1 MKTKNTLNK
10 NKIAILSATL
20 NADSDGWYQLLPA
33 GEFKARDG
41 RPFDIESGCWFLD
54 ENIAASFIQRTIDES
69 KGKPI
74 LIDYDHQTLYKNE
87 NGQKAPAAGRIVNP
101 SQDMQW
107 RPDGIY
113 IRPRWTPVAESE
125 IASEQFNDLSAVF
138 PYDNNGHPLYLRMA
152 AITNDP
158 ALLEIKSLVALA
170 AEFFNEDKQKE
181 IKMNEAL
188 KRILVL
194 LGVLGADDEIE
205 LNDENI
211 TELANTAVEKLNTLI
226 EASTAAVDISN
237 VLESET
243 TTESAITEIV
253 DVVDNSLSDIEE
265 AEIIVEEAA
274 LNGIDLRKAVPVSA
288 YQRLSARYTALCAN
302 AGNSGINELL
312 QRGRRR
318 GQVTNANIGY
328 LTAVGRKYGVAA
340 LSAAINA
347 IPPII
352 ALSAKQTKSVNKP
365 IKQQTGTAVLSASE
379 KEAARL
385 LGITDAEFQKRKK
398 GVTK

>member
-1 MKTKNTLNK
+1 
-10 NKIAILSATL
+10 
-20 NADSDGWYQLLPA
+20 
-33 GEFKARDG
+33 
-41 RPFDIESGCWFLD
+41 
-54 ENIAASFIQRTIDES
+54 
-69 KGKPI
+69 
-74 LIDYDHQTLYKNE
+74 
-87 NGQKAPAAGRIVNP
+87 
-101 SQDMQW
+101 
-107 RPDGIY
+107 
-113 IRPRWTPVAESE
+113 
-125 IASEQFNDLSAVF
+125 
-138 PYDNNGHPLYLRMA
+138 MA

>member
-20 NADSDGWYQLLPA
+20 NADGDGWYQLLPA

-41 RPFDIESGCWFLD
+41 RPFDIDSGCWFLD
-54 ENIAASFIQRTIDES
+54 ENIAAAFIQRTIDES

-101 SQDMQW
+101 SQDIQW
-107 RPDGIY
+107 RSDGIY
-113 IRPRWTPVAESE
+113 IRPRWTHIAESE

-138 PYDNNGHPLYLRMA
+138 PYDDNGHPLYLRMA

-170 AEFFNEDKQKE
+170 AEFFNEDEQKE

-188 KRILVL
+188 RRILVQ
-194 LGVLGADDEIE
+194 LGVLNTDDPTE

-211 TELANTAVEKLNTLI
+211 TELANKAAERLNALM
-226 EASTAAVDISN
+226 EASKAAVNVSN
-237 VLESET
+237 ALESAT

-253 DVVDNSLSDIEE
+253 DVVDSSLSEIEE
-265 AEIIVEEAA
+265 AEIIVKEAA
-274 LNGIDLRKAVPVSA
+274 LSGIDLRKAVPVSA
-288 YQRLSARYTALCAN
+288 YQRLSARYTALCAS
-302 AGNSGINELL
+302 AGDSGINELL
-312 QRGRRR
+312 QQGRRR
-318 GQVTNANIGY
+318 GQVTSANIGY
-328 LTAVGRKYGVAA
+328 LTAVGRKHGIAA

-347 IPPII
+347 IPPIT
-352 ALSAKQTKSVNKP
+352 ALSAKQTKAIDKSV
-365 IKQQTGTAVLSASE
+365 KQQVGTAVLSSTE

-385 LGITDAEFQKRKK
+385 LGITEAEFQKRK
-398 GVTK
+398 GATK

>member
-20 NADSDGWYQLLPA
+20 NAAGDGWYQLLPA

-41 RPFDIESGCWFLD
+41 RPFDVESGCWFLD
-54 ENIAASFIQRTIDES
+54 ENIATAFIQRTIDES

-101 SQDMQW
+101 SQDIQW

-113 IRPRWTPVAESE
+113 IRPRWTPIAESE

-138 PYDNNGHPLYLRMA
+138 PYDDNGHPLYLRMA

-170 AEFFNEDKQKE
+170 AEFFNEDEQKE

-188 KRILVL
+188 RRILVQ
-194 LGVLGADDEIE
+194 LGVLSADDSTE

-211 TELANTAVEKLNTLI
+211 TEFANKAAEKLNALI
-226 EASTAAVDISN
+226 EASKAAVDVSN
-237 VLESET
+237 ALESAT

-253 DVVDNSLSDIEE
+253 DVVDSSLSEIEE

-288 YQRLSARYTALCAN
+288 YQRLSARYAALSAS
-302 AGNSGINELL
+302 AGDSSISELL
-312 QRGRRR
+312 RQGRQR

-328 LTAVGRKYGVAA
+328 LTAVGRKHGVAA

-347 IPPII
+347 IPPIT
-352 ALSAKQTKSVNKP
+352 ALSAKQTKAINKP
-365 IKQQTGTAVLSASE
+365 VKQVGTAVLSASE

-385 LGITDAEFQKRKK
+385 LGITEAEFQKRKK
-398 GVTK
+398 GAAK